1 MEATQIID
9 CQTQIE
15 EAEKRAKCKKVL
27 YLYDEA
33 GNKLLLG
40 VFNKR
45 RAMQIKKR
53 LVDMNMIGRLSEFD
67 VRTTVPDFEC
77 EL

>member
-1 MEATQIID
+1 MTSLQVRD

-15 EAEKRAKCKKVL
+15 EAARRAKCKKVL
-27 YLYDEA
+27 YLYDET

-45 RAMQIKKR
+45 RALQIKKR
-53 LVDMNMIGRLSEFD
+53 LSDLNMIGRVSEFD
-67 VRTTVPDFEC
+67 IRTTVPDSKYDF
-77 EL
+77 

>member
-1 MEATQIID
+1 MQATQIID

-15 EAEKRAKCKKVL
+15 EAAKKAKCKKVL

-40 VFNKR
+40 IFNKR
-45 RAMQIKKR
+45 RALQIKKR
-53 LVDMNMIGRLSEFD
+53 LLNMNMIGRLSEFD
-67 VRTTVPDFEC
+67 IRTTVPDSKC